1 MTSLA
6 SAPLTPIRHP
16 CVTSQLPPPINPS
29 ISPCSVFTFF
39 SLLLAFDLAMDK
51 SASIAAAFGAGKL
64 PSQKQLSNAIDNAL
78 NSPFLTNKPSPDVGQ
93 LSEQGQ
99 QLQDAV
105 RQLLLASKKLG
116 DNKNCTSRESSTY
129 SISAHATI

>member
-1 MTSLA
+1 
-6 SAPLTPIRHP
+6 
-16 CVTSQLPPPINPS
+16 
-29 ISPCSVFTFF
+29 
-39 SLLLAFDLAMDK
+39 MDK
-51 SASIAAAFGAGKL
+51 SASITAAFGAGKL

-105 RQLLLASKKLG
+105 RQLLLAYKKLG
-116 DNKNCTSRESSTY
+116 DNKNCASLASST
-129 SISAHATI
+129 